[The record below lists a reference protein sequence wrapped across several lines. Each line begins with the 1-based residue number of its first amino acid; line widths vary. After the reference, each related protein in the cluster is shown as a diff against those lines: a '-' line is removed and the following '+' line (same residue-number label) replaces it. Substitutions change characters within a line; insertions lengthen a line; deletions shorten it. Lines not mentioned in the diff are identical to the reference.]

1 MSGDGGRRTQDTF
14 TWKRMVWPYILTTYE
29 DGSREVEVRD
39 AICPRC
45 RARASYKQVG
55 DKVFLNCFRCNISE
69 NYSPY
74 GSYNELKEAVRTV
87 ILESLD

>member
-1 MSGDGGRRTQDTF
+1 MSPEGGRRTQATF
-14 TWKRMVWPYILTTYE
+14 TYRRMVWPYILTTHE
-29 DGSREVEVRD
+29 DGTREVEVRN

-45 RARASYKQVG
+45 RAKASYKQVG
-55 DKVFLNCFRCNISE
+55 DKVLLNCFRCNISE

-74 GSYNELKEAVRTV
+74 GSYDELKDAVAKM